1 MKVFVRDCELKL
13 LYSENEDIPNA
24 AALNMD
30 VKLKYL
36 DRICMINVFDINSM
50 ETVFSKHMIKLTYKN
65 YISSCANFAKQ
76 KHYTFYIISDWQV
89 AIAAPSYMV
98 SLAEFTEDM
107 EYLQRSLFEATAEYI
122 AIVPIFCVLNKCT
135 VDTLYSAYYSARIE
149 MMQKNIQFYVRDAT
163 YGQLDEDSIR
173 ERYHMVNVINYAIAH
188 DKVIPYFQGVY
199 DNATNSIHHYEALMR
214 LEDEKGKV
222 YLPASF
228 LEVARSYG
236 LLYDTIS
243 KIMLSKVFEKFSAI
257 EDKSVSVNISVRDL
271 KNSDLISYI
280 YDFLSTAKHPE
291 NFVFEILENED
302 IEDYDELIG
311 FVDKIHSLGAQISVD
326 DFGSGFSNLLHIA
339 NIHSDYLKIDGSI
352 VKRCCDDQ
360 ESRNLIAL
368 VANWKELC
376 SKKFGIIAE
385 FVENEDIQKVILN
398 FNIDYSQGFLF
409 STPEPDIKGL

>member
-1 MKVFVRDCELKL
+1 
-13 LYSENEDIPNA
+13 
-24 AALNMD
+24 
-30 VKLKYL
+30 
-36 DRICMINVFDINSM
+36 
-50 ETVFSKHMIKLTYKN
+50 
-65 YISSCANFAKQ
+65 
-76 KHYTFYIISDWQV
+76 
-89 AIAAPSYMV
+89 MV

-302 IEDYDELIG
+302 IEDYDELIA
-311 FVDKIHSLGAQISVD
+311 FVDKIHTLGAQISVD